1 MKIICE
7 KEKLLRGINSV
18 VRAVPSRTTMPILEG
33 ILIQTNT
40 NQLKLTSYD
49 LELGIEY
56 NMECN
61 VIQEGNTVVNSV
73 MFSEIIRKLPDTD
86 ISIELNE
93 NNLLVI
99 ECEGSLYK
107 LSTMNPDEYPE
118 LPKIV
123 VENSIET
130 DQTILKNMIRKTI
143 FAVSIEENRP
153 IFTGCLFEVINNSL
167 NVVAIDGFRMGWV
180 SNNLSVASS
189 NFKAVIPGKTLNE
202 VNKIILDSFDPIK
215 IGVSKNQAIFEMENC
230 KIVTRLLDGE
240 FLNYA
245 SVIPNNWETRIR
257 VNKNILQ
264 NCFERVS
271 LISSSSIEKEKKY
284 PVKISIEVGKIVI
297 SCTNQTG
304 DAKEEMYTETEGKDL
319 EIGVNPKYF
328 LDALKAIE
336 DEEIYVS
343 FGTNI
348 SPCVIKPI
356 DETARN
362 YTYMILPIRMKED

>member
-1 MKIICE
+1 MKIVCE
-7 KEKLLRGINSV
+7 KEKLLKGINSV
-18 VRAVPSRTTMPILEG
+18 IRAVPTRTTMPILEG
-33 ILIQTNT
+33 ILIQTNN

-61 VIQEGNTVVNSV
+61 VIEEGNTVVNSI

-86 ISIELNE
+86 INIEINE

-107 LSTMNPDEYPE
+107 LATMNPDEFPE

-153 IFTGCLFEVINNSL
+153 IFTGCLFEVVNNTL

-180 SNNLSVASS
+180 SNSLSSASS
-189 NFKAVIPGKTLNE
+189 DFKAVIPGKTLNE
-202 VNKIILDSFDPIK
+202 VNKIILDSFDSIK

-230 KIVTRLLDGE
+230 KVVTRLLDGE

-264 NCFERVS
+264 NCFERIS

-284 PVKISIEVGKIVI
+284 PVKISIEVGKVTI

-304 DAKEEMYTETEGKDL
+304 DAKEEMFTETEGKDL

-328 LDALKAIE
+328 LDALKAID
-336 DEEIYVS
+336 DEEIYIS

-348 SPCVIKPI
+348 SPCVIKPV

>member
-1 MKIICE
+1 MKIVCE
-7 KEKLLRGINSV
+7 KEKLLKGINSV
-18 VRAVPSRTTMPILEG
+18 VRGVPTRTTMPILEG
-33 ILIQTNT
+33 ILIKTN
-40 NQLKLTSYD
+40 NNELRLTTYD

-56 NMECN
+56 NMECE
-61 VIQEGNTVVNSV
+61 VIEEGNTVVNAT
-73 MFSEIIRKLPDTD
+73 MFSEIIRKLPDTE
-86 ISIELNE
+86 INIEVNE

-107 LSTMNPDEYPE
+107 LSTMNPDEFPE

-130 DQTILKNMIRKTI
+130 EQTVLKNMIRKTI

-167 NVVAIDGFRMGWV
+167 NVVAVDGFRMGWV
-180 SNNLSVASS
+180 SSPLSISTN

-202 VNKIILDSFDPIK
+202 VNKIILDSFDNIK
-215 IGVSKNQAIFEMENC
+215 IGVSTNQAIFEMENC

-240 FLNYA
+240 FLNYS
-245 SVIPNNWETRIR
+245 SVIPSNWETRIR
-257 VNKNILQ
+257 VNKSTLQ

-271 LISSSSIEKEKKY
+271 LISASSIEKEKKY
-284 PVKISIEVGKIVI
+284 PVKISIDVGKVII

-304 DAKEEMYTETEGKDL
+304 DAKEEMYTETEGKAL

-328 LDALKAIE
+328 LDALKVIE

-348 SPCVIKPI
+348 SPCIIKPI
-356 DETARN
+356 DESGKN

>member
-1 MKIICE
+1 MKIVCE
-7 KEKLLRGINSV
+7 KEKLLKAINAV
-18 VRAVPSRTTMPILEG
+18 VRAVPTRTTMPILEG
-33 ILIQTNT
+33 ILIQTNN
-40 NQLKLTSYD
+40 NQVKLTSYD

-56 NMECN
+56 NMECD
-61 VIQEGNTVVNSV
+61 VKEEGNTVVNSI

-86 ISIELNE
+86 ISIKLNE
-93 NNLLVI
+93 SNLLVI

-107 LSTMNPDEYPE
+107 LATMNPDEFPE

-143 FAVSIEENRP
+143 FAVSMEENRP
-153 IFTGCLFEVINNSL
+153 IFTGCLFEVIDDSL

-180 SNNLSVASS
+180 SNPLGETEND
-189 NFKAVIPGKTLNE
+189 FKAVIPGKTLNE

-245 SVIPNNWETRIR
+245 SVIPTTWETRMR
-257 VNKNILQ
+257 VNKQALQ
-264 NCFERVS
+264 NCFERIS
-271 LISSSSIEKEKKY
+271 LISASSIEKEKKY
-284 PVKISIEVGKIVI
+284 PVKISIEIGKVVI

-304 DAKEEMYTETEGKDL
+304 DAKEEIFTQTEGRDL

-328 LDALKAIE
+328 LDALKAID
-336 DEEIYVS
+336 DEEVYIS
-343 FGTNI
+343 FGSNI

-356 DETARN
+356 EETTKD
-362 YTYMILPIRMKED
+362 YTYMILPIRMKEE

>member
-1 MKIICE
+1 MKIVCE
-7 KEKLLRGINSV
+7 KEKLLKGINSV
-18 VRAVPSRTTMPILEG
+18 VRGVPTRTTMPILEG
-33 ILIQTNT
+33 ILIKTN
-40 NQLKLTSYD
+40 NNELRLTTYD

-56 NMECN
+56 NMECE
-61 VIQEGNTVVNSV
+61 VIEEGNTVVNAT
-73 MFSEIIRKLPDTD
+73 MFSEIIRKLPDTE
-86 ISIELNE
+86 INIEVNE

-107 LSTMNPDEYPE
+107 LSTMNPDEFPE

-130 DQTILKNMIRKTI
+130 EQTVLKNMIRKTI

-167 NVVAIDGFRMGWV
+167 NVVAVDGFRMGWV
-180 SNNLSVASS
+180 SSPLSISTN

-202 VNKIILDSFDPIK
+202 VNKIILDSFDSIK
-215 IGVSKNQAIFEMENC
+215 IGVSTNQAIFEMENC

-245 SVIPNNWETRIR
+245 SVIPSNWETRIR
-257 VNKNILQ
+257 VNKSILQ

-271 LISSSSIEKEKKY
+271 LISASSIEKEKKY
-284 PVKISIEVGKIVI
+284 PVKISIDVGKVVI

-304 DAKEEMYTETEGKDL
+304 DAKEEMYTETEGKAL

-328 LDALKAIE
+328 LDALKVIE

-348 SPCVIKPI
+348 SPCIIKPV
-356 DETARN
+356 DESARN
-362 YTYMILPIRMKED
+362 YTYMILPIRMKEE